1 MLLWAAKITTVSAQ
15 VNSTTPALYYLMNFN
30 DFFMSLVT
38 LFHIMVVNNWY
49 VTCNMYCL
57 VSGSSWPI
65 LYFVSF
71 WTSTVFIMLNLVI
84 AFVIDIYESTENETQ
99 AEFKRRDYVLK
110 LRQQFQA
117 ISINDQAFQITQ
129 PQNLA
134 DIPEEVESSSLSDK
148 PNLLMDLQLDIAKED
163 ALAES

>member
-1 MLLWAAKITTVSAQ
+1 
-15 VNSTTPALYYLMNFN
+15 
-30 DFFMSLVT
+30 
-38 LFHIMVVNNWY
+38 
-49 VTCNMYCL
+49 
-57 VSGSSWPI
+57 
-65 LYFVSF
+65 
-71 WTSTVFIMLNLVI
+71 MLNLVI